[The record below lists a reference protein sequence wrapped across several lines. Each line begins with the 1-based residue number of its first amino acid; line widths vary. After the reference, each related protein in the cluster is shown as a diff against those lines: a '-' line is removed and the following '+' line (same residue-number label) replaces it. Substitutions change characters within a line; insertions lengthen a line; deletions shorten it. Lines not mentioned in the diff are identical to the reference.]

1 MRALISS
8 YAFIRLSV
16 LVLDFP
22 HLSLRRHGAFTLLI
36 WLFSLNCR
44 QLKSCHVRVEEKGN
58 EYGTPS
64 QRGLQRPLVEFWG
77 FLSPNHWKA
86 QRSFDSVSFFSFFP
100 PHLCLAW
107 CARDSPNVGPEV
119 LKMQSPVFPG
129 CWTFV
134 TSGSEGKLFV
144 VGLAPCLAD
153 HGSFR
158 RFWAEQ
164 RSDGKGAEWIC
175 LDSQVVEGKYLP
187 CHLGRWSRPPPPTKA
202 CLLAS
207 ESGHVSIRLP
217 ALLHTLYSGARISFL
232 G

>member
-22 HLSLRRHGAFTLLI
+22 HLSLRRDGAFTQLI

-44 QLKSCHVRVEEKGN
+44 QLKSCHVRVEKKVMNMEHQVREVCWDHSLSSEG
-58 EYGTPS
+58 S
-64 QRGLQRPLVEFWG
+64 FLQIIGKHKDHLT
-77 FLSPNHWKA
+77 A
-86 QRSFDSVSFFSFFP
+86 FFF
-100 PHLCLAW
+100 PHLCLARR
-107 CARDSPNVGPEV
+107 ARDSPTVGPEV

-129 CWTFV
+129 CWTSV
-134 TSGSEGKLFV
+134 TSRSEEKLFV
-144 VGLAPCLAD
+144 AGLAPCLAD
-153 HGSFR
+153 HASFR

-217 ALLHTLYSGARISFL
+217 TPLHTLYSGARISFL

>member
-86 QRSFDSVSFFSFFP
+86 QRSFDSVSFFSF
-100 PHLCLAW
+100 
-107 CARDSPNVGPEV
+107 S
-119 LKMQSPVFPG
+119 
-129 CWTFV
+129 
-134 TSGSEGKLFV
+134 
-144 VGLAPCLAD
+144 
-153 HGSFR
+153 
-158 RFWAEQ
+158 
-164 RSDGKGAEWIC
+164 
-175 LDSQVVEGKYLP
+175 
-187 CHLGRWSRPPPPTKA
+187 PPPPVPRLVCTWLPKCWPRGFKNA
-202 CLLAS
+202 KPSLSRLLNFRDLWQWGETFCRGFGALPGWPRQLSPLLSRTEEWWEGGWVYMSRQPSGGGQIFAMPLGEVIQAS
-207 ESGHVSIRLP
+207 SPH
-217 ALLHTLYSGARISFL
+217 
-232 G
+232 